1 MGLMEWF
8 STAQKITI
16 QKINFPPR
24 TNKNT
29 GLNTGVDASIA
40 IVCYIK
46 MNKKKRA
53 FLQVFMKLLILI
65 QNYTTTKRRRATL
78 STNFPKMMKHK
89 TRTCTAQAK
98 CLTMTYPHGKDEAQ
112 AQSAHKLDE
121 MPLIL
126 PFGQDPHN
134 LCHLLKQFPSI
145 P

>member
-1 MGLMEWF
+1 MPDILGIW
-8 STAQKITI
+8 ITI
-16 QKINFPPR
+16 KKMTFPPR
-24 TNKNT
+24 TTKNT

-40 IVCYIK
+40 AVCNIK
-46 MNKKKRA
+46 MNQKRGL
-53 FLQVFMKLLILI
+53 FLQVFMKLFILI
-65 QNYTTTKRRRATL
+65 QNYTTTKRTEPHFKHD
-78 STNFPKMMKHK
+78 FPNTMKDK
-89 TRTCTAQAK
+89 TQTCTAQGK

-134 LCHLLKQFPSI
+134 LCHLLKQFLLI